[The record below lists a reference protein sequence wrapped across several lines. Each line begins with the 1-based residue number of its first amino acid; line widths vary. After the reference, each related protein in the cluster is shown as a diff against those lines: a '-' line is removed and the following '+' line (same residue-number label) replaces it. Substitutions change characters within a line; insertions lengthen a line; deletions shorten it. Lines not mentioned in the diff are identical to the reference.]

1 MIEAIETLNNH
12 PLTILK
18 VSFADIVKKDIGE
31 IGVSEKV
38 MELLIQNK
46 KAKQQAVLLKLDM
59 KNMIQQTL
67 IRKKFLQDQK
77 FHLQWQLDDQLY
89 GLANIGEIDRLL
101 IVLDQNLNVFRNH
114 FGRLIDTSFID
125 IEDSTEGPSPEESDG
140 GEVSTSDEGYTESES
155 EDSE

>member
-1 MIEAIETLNNH
+1 
-12 PLTILK
+12 
-18 VSFADIVKKDIGE
+18 
-31 IGVSEKV
+31 
-38 MELLIQNK
+38 MELLLQNK
-46 KAKQQAVLLKLDM
+46 KAKKQAVLLNLDM

-67 IRKKFLQDQK
+67 TRKKFLQDQK

-89 GLANIGEIDRLL
+89 GLATIGEIDRLL

-114 FGRLIDTSFID
+114 FGQLIDTSFID
-125 IEDSTEGPSPEESDG
+125 FEDSTEGPSHEESDG